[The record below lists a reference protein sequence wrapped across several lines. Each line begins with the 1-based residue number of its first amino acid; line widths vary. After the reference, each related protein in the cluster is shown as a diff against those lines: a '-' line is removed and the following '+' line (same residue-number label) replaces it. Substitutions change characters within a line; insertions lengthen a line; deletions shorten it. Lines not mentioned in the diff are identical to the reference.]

1 MRTMTGAEVRD
12 RANRWLAD
20 SGANLQALGT
30 FLSEFGRLQ
39 DIAFTAEKVT
49 QRLRVQMEAAEA
61 ETQRLREGV
70 ARFRAENAR
79 CIKEREDIA
88 AALARVGTALTVE
101 AHYTSGG
108 LGSLACE
115 IVAERGIAAALRAPA
130 HDFQAAENQARGI
143 QTA

>member
-1 MRTMTGAEVRD
+1 MRTMTGTEVRD

-70 ARFRAENAR
+70 ARLRAENAR

-88 AALARVGTALTVE
+88 AALSQFMGEVLSKLRGQPEWSPTPPASPRPAPPGPHA
-101 AHYTSGG
+101 APPGG
-108 LGSLACE
+108 PP
-115 IVAERGIAAALRAPA
+115 RP
-130 HDFQAAENQARGI
+130 
-143 QTA
+143 